1 MQYKS
6 RYISLV
12 SCRKTL
18 TTESNTPVNELLL
31 CWMLLPKW
39 GQQVAKNWVA
49 RLITQ
54 SVCPPTHLIKAS
66 WQAQYCCIFP
76 PINAW
81 QNNMSIPQCGL
92 RFSAISGKY
101 NAAVVAGAVC
111 RTSKLFLPWWAELIF
126 WRSVGWF
133 CCCFSLASP
142 CRSKLLLSF

>member
-6 RYISLV
+6 RYISLM

-18 TTESNTPVNELLL
+18 TTESNTLASELLL

-54 SVCPPTHLIKAS
+54 STCPQTHLIKAS
-66 WQAQYCCIFP
+66 WQAHYCCIFP
-76 PINAW
+76 PISAW
-81 QNNMSIPQCGL
+81 QNNMCIPQCGL
-92 RFSAISGKY
+92 RLVSVMLQLLPELF
-101 NAAVVAGAVC
+101 C
-111 RTSKLFLPWWAELIF
+111 RTSKLFLPWWVELIF
-126 WRSVGWF
+126 WCSAGLF

-142 CRSKLLLSF
+142 WRSKLLLSF